1 MLKNIEGVVISETPY
16 KENSKILNILT
27 KEGIIGVI
35 SKGCKNLKSPLRMI
49 SSKLVYG
56 NFTIYYNKDKL
67 STLKEGV
74 IVNNFNYIRTEASL
88 VPYSV
93 FVYITDLV
101 RQVVKQSDA
110 NPIYDL
116 YINTIEKI
124 EEGLNP
130 IVMMNIL
137 EIKLLD
143 FLGCPIELN
152 ACAKCGSTKNIV
164 TIDPDIGGYICS
176 NCHTNEIIY
185 DEKTRKM
192 LRMYYL
198 VDISTVKE
206 LKIKDYVI
214 ENINTFL
221 TAYYDRYTGIY
232 VHTKKFLEKTLN
244 YWLL

>member
-1 MLKNIEGVVISETPY
+1 MLKTIEGVVISETPF

-27 KEGIIGVI
+27 KEGVIGII
-35 SKGCKNLKSPLRMI
+35 SKGCKNLKSPLRTI

-56 NFTIYYNKDKL
+56 EFTIYYSESHM

-74 IVNNFNYIRTEASL
+74 VLNEFFHIRNDATL

-93 FVYITDLV
+93 YIYITDLV
-101 RQVVKQSDA
+101 KQVVKQAEAS
-110 NPIYDL
+110 NIYEL
-116 YINTIEKI
+116 YIDTILKI

-143 FLGCPIELN
+143 YLGCPIELN
-152 ACAKCGSTKNIV
+152 ACAKCGNTKNII
-164 TIDPDIGGYICS
+164 TIDPDIGGYLCK
-176 NCHTNEIIY
+176 NCYTNEIIY

-198 VDISTVKE
+198 VDIKTVKE

-214 ENINTFL
+214 DNINNFL

-232 VHTKKFLEKTLN
+232 IHTKKFLEKTLN
-244 YWLL
+244 Y